1 MTTTAAQKME
11 QAKLALARNPATAAQ
26 IDAIYKFLLS
36 GEGGGTW
43 IVSLKEEANIHEGDG
58 NAECTIRM
66 AASDYVDLLEG
77 RAEAQELFFDGKLEI
92 DGDINLA
99 LKLGN
104 LNEILT

>member
-1 MTTTAAQKME
+1 
-11 QAKLALARNPATAAQ
+11 
-26 IDAIYKFLLS
+26 
-36 GEGGGTW
+36 
-43 IVSLKEEANIHEGDG
+43 
-58 NAECTIRM
+58 M